1 MFDTTSSRGCVG
13 VGIFSFLPKP
23 RLAQT
28 GAKPDFPLVLLEDG
42 ISLKTGALSPRP
54 EGGGN

>member
-1 MFDTTSSRGCVG
+1 M
-13 VGIFSFLPKP
+13 GIFSFLPKP